1 MLEFAQKRCESIKQ
15 FHGGHMYIY
24 VAGAILA
31 YLIGTISP
39 SLIIAKLKKK
49 DLRGGGSG
57 NLGASNTAILLGWQ
71 LGVLVGVLDILKAFI
86 PIMVAKYFLSDYEF
100 LPYIVATCVILGHM
114 FPFYLKFKGGKGFA
128 TFFGSVLGIHW
139 LAFIIIGLIFLLVV
153 GVSDKMALGTFTVI
167 TLFPVYIGI
176 VDKNLIYVGII
187 LIASF
192 VIFLKHIENIRKMIN
207 KEEIGIREALAG
219 KHKLKDGE

>member
-1 MLEFAQKRCESIKQ
+1 
-15 FHGGHMYIY
+15 MYIY
-24 VAGAILA
+24 IAGAILA

-49 DLRGGGSG
+49 DLRSGGSG

-86 PIMVAKYFLSDYEF
+86 PIMLAKYLLSDYEF

-114 FPFYLKFKGGKGFA
+114 YPFYLKFKGGKGFA
-128 TFFGSVLGIHW
+128 TFFGSILGIHW

-153 GVSDKMALGTFTVI
+153 GISDKMALGTFTVI
-167 TLFPVYIGI
+167 SLFPIYIGI
-176 VDKNLIYVGII
+176 VDKNMIYVGII
-187 LIASF
+187 LIAS
-192 VIFLKHIENIRKMIN
+192 VIIFLKHIENIRKLIN

>member
-1 MLEFAQKRCESIKQ
+1 
-15 FHGGHMYIY
+15 MYIY
-24 VAGAILA
+24 IAGAIFA

-57 NLGASNTAILLGWQ
+57 NLGASNTAILLGWK

-114 FPFYLKFKGGKGFA
+114 YPFYLKFKGGKGFA
-128 TFFGSVLGIHW
+128 TFFGSILGIHW

-153 GVSDKMALGTFTVI
+153 GISDKMALGTFTVI
-167 TLFPVYIGI
+167 SLFPIYIGI
-176 VDKNLIYVGII
+176 VEKNMIYVGII
-187 LIASF
+187 LIAS
-192 VIFLKHIENIRKMIN
+192 VIIFLKHIENIRKLIN

>member
-1 MLEFAQKRCESIKQ
+1 
-15 FHGGHMYIY
+15 MYIY
-24 VAGAILA
+24 IAGAILA

-114 FPFYLKFKGGKGFA
+114 YPFYLKFKGGKGFA
-128 TFFGSVLGIHW
+128 TFFGSILGIHW

-153 GVSDKMALGTFTVI
+153 GISDKMALGTFTVI
-167 TLFPVYIGI
+167 SLFPIYIGI
-176 VDKNLIYVGII
+176 VEKNMIYVGII
-187 LIASF
+187 LIAS
-192 VIFLKHIENIRKMIN
+192 VIIFLKHIENIRKLIN

>member
-1 MLEFAQKRCESIKQ
+1 
-15 FHGGHMYIY
+15 MYIY
-24 VAGAILA
+24 IAGAILA

-114 FPFYLKFKGGKGFA
+114 YPFYLKFKGGKGFA
-128 TFFGSVLGIHW
+128 TFFGSILGIHW

-153 GVSDKMALGTFTVI
+153 GISDKMALGTFTVI
-167 TLFPVYIGI
+167 SLFPIYIGI
-176 VDKNLIYVGII
+176 VEKNMIYVGII
-187 LIASF
+187 LIAS
-192 VIFLKHIENIRKMIN
+192 VIIFLKHIENIIKLIN
-207 KEEIGIREALAG
+207 KEEIGVREALAG

>member
-1 MLEFAQKRCESIKQ
+1 
-15 FHGGHMYIY
+15 MYIY
-24 VAGAILA
+24 IAGAIFA

-57 NLGASNTAILLGWQ
+57 NLGASNTAILLGWK

-114 FPFYLKFKGGKGFA
+114 YPFYLKFKGGKGFA
-128 TFFGSVLGIHW
+128 TFFGSILGIHW

-153 GVSDKMALGTFTVI
+153 GISDKMALGTFTVI
-167 TLFPVYIGI
+167 SLFPIYIGI
-176 VDKNLIYVGII
+176 VEKNMIYVGII
-187 LIASF
+187 LIAS
-192 VIFLKHIENIRKMIN
+192 VIIFLKHIENIRKLIN
-207 KEEIGIREALAG
+207 KEEIGVREALAG

>member
-1 MLEFAQKRCESIKQ
+1 
-15 FHGGHMYIY
+15 MYIY
-24 VAGAILA
+24 IAGAIFA

-49 DLRGGGSG
+49 DLRSGGSG

-114 FPFYLKFKGGKGFA
+114 YPFYLKFKGGKGFA
-128 TFFGSVLGIHW
+128 TFFGSILGIHW

-153 GVSDKMALGTFTVI
+153 GISDKMALGTFTVI
-167 TLFPVYIGI
+167 SLFPIYIGI
-176 VDKNLIYVGII
+176 VDKNMIYVGII
-187 LIASF
+187 LIAS
-192 VIFLKHIENIRKMIN
+192 VIIFLKHIENIRKLIN

>member
-1 MLEFAQKRCESIKQ
+1 
-15 FHGGHMYIY
+15 MYIY
-24 VAGAILA
+24 IAGAILA

-49 DLRGGGSG
+49 DLRSGGSG

-86 PIMVAKYFLSDYEF
+86 PIMVAKYLLSDYEF

-114 FPFYLKFKGGKGFA
+114 YPFYLKFKGGKGFA
-128 TFFGSVLGIHW
+128 TFFGSILGIHW

-153 GVSDKMALGTFTVI
+153 GISDKMALGTFTVI
-167 TLFPVYIGI
+167 SLFPIYIGI
-176 VDKNLIYVGII
+176 VDKNMIYVGII
-187 LIASF
+187 LIAS
-192 VIFLKHIENIRKMIN
+192 VIIFLKHIENIRKLIN

>member
-1 MLEFAQKRCESIKQ
+1 
-15 FHGGHMYIY
+15 MYIY
-24 VAGAILA
+24 IVGAVLA

-86 PIMVAKYFLSDYEF
+86 PIMLAKYLLSDYEY

-128 TFFGSVLGIHW
+128 TFFGSVLGLHW
-139 LAFIIIGLIFLLVV
+139 LAFIIIGLIFLMVV
-153 GVSDKMALGTFTVI
+153 GASDKMALGTFTVI
-167 TLFPVYIGI
+167 TLFPVYIGV
-176 VDKNLIYVGII
+176 VDRNLIYVGII
-187 LIASF
+187 LIASI
-192 VIFLKHIENIRKMIN
+192 VISLKHIENIRKMIN
-207 KEEIGIREALAG
+207 REEIGVREALAG

>member
-1 MLEFAQKRCESIKQ
+1 
-15 FHGGHMYIY
+15 MYIY
-24 VAGAILA
+24 IAGAILA

-49 DLRGGGSG
+49 DLRSGGSG

-86 PIMVAKYFLSDYEF
+86 PIMLAKYLLSDYEF

-114 FPFYLKFKGGKGFA
+114 YPFYLKFKGGKGFA
-128 TFFGSVLGIHW
+128 TFFGSILGIHW

-153 GVSDKMALGTFTVI
+153 GISDKMALGTFTVI
-167 TLFPVYIGI
+167 SLFPIYIGI
-176 VDKNLIYVGII
+176 VDKNMIYVGII
-187 LIASF
+187 LIAS
-192 VIFLKHIENIRKMIN
+192 VIIFLKHIENIRKLIN
-207 KEEIGIREALAG
+207 KEEIGVREALAG

>member
-1 MLEFAQKRCESIKQ
+1 
-15 FHGGHMYIY
+15 MYIY
-24 VAGAILA
+24 IAGAILA

-49 DLRGGGSG
+49 DLRSGGSG

-114 FPFYLKFKGGKGFA
+114 YPFYLKFKGGKGFA
-128 TFFGSVLGIHW
+128 TFFGSILGIHW

-153 GVSDKMALGTFTVI
+153 GISDKMALGTFTVI
-167 TLFPVYIGI
+167 SLFPIYIGI
-176 VDKNLIYVGII
+176 VDKNMIYVGII
-187 LIASF
+187 LIAS
-192 VIFLKHIENIRKMIN
+192 VIIFLKHIENITKLIN

>member
-1 MLEFAQKRCESIKQ
+1 
-15 FHGGHMYIY
+15 MYIY
-24 VAGAILA
+24 IAGAILA

-49 DLRGGGSG
+49 DLRSGGSG

-114 FPFYLKFKGGKGFA
+114 YPFYLKFKGGKGFA
-128 TFFGSVLGIHW
+128 TFFGSILGIHW

-153 GVSDKMALGTFTVI
+153 GISDKMALGTFTVI
-167 TLFPVYIGI
+167 SLFPIYIGI
-176 VDKNLIYVGII
+176 VDKNMIYVGII
-187 LIASF
+187 LIAS
-192 VIFLKHIENIRKMIN
+192 VIIFLKHIENIRKLIN

>member
-1 MLEFAQKRCESIKQ
+1 
-15 FHGGHMYIY
+15 MYIY
-24 VAGAILA
+24 IAGAILA

-114 FPFYLKFKGGKGFA
+114 YPFYLKFKGGKGFA
-128 TFFGSVLGIHW
+128 TFFGSILGIHW

-153 GVSDKMALGTFTVI
+153 GISDKMALGTFTVI
-167 TLFPVYIGI
+167 SLFPIYIGI
-176 VDKNLIYVGII
+176 VEKNMIYVGII
-187 LIASF
+187 LIAS
-192 VIFLKHIENIRKMIN
+192 VIIFLKHIENIRKLIN
-207 KEEIGIREALAG
+207 KEEIGVREALAG

>member
-1 MLEFAQKRCESIKQ
+1 
-15 FHGGHMYIY
+15 MYIY
-24 VAGAILA
+24 IAGAVLA

-57 NLGASNTAILLGWQ
+57 NLGASNTAILLGWR

-86 PIMVAKYFLSDYEF
+86 PIMLAKYLLSDYEC

-128 TFFGSVLGIHW
+128 TFFGSVLGLHW

-167 TLFPVYIGI
+167 TLFPVYIGV
-176 VDKNLIYVGII
+176 VDRNLIYVGII
-187 LIASF
+187 LIASI
-192 VIFLKHIENIRKMIN
+192 VISLKHIENIRKMIN
-207 KEEIGIREALAG
+207 REEIGVREALAG

>member
-1 MLEFAQKRCESIKQ
+1 
-15 FHGGHMYIY
+15 MYIY
-24 VAGAILA
+24 IAGAILA

-49 DLRGGGSG
+49 DLRSGGSG

-114 FPFYLKFKGGKGFA
+114 YPFYLKFKGGKGFA
-128 TFFGSVLGIHW
+128 TFFGSILGIHW

-153 GVSDKMALGTFTVI
+153 GISDKMALGTFTVI
-167 TLFPVYIGI
+167 SLFPIYIGI
-176 VDKNLIYVGII
+176 VDKNMIYVGII
-187 LIASF
+187 LIAS
-192 VIFLKHIENIRKMIN
+192 VIIFLKHIENIRKLIN
-207 KEEIGIREALAG
+207 KEEIGVREALAG

>member
-1 MLEFAQKRCESIKQ
+1 
-15 FHGGHMYIY
+15 MYIY
-24 VAGAILA
+24 IAGAIFA

-49 DLRGGGSG
+49 DLRSGGSG

-71 LGVLVGVLDILKAFI
+71 LGVLVGVLDLLKAFI
-86 PIMVAKYFLSDYEF
+86 PIMLAKYLLSDYEF

-114 FPFYLKFKGGKGFA
+114 YPFYLKFKGGKGFA
-128 TFFGSVLGIHW
+128 TFFGSILGIHW

-153 GVSDKMALGTFTVI
+153 GISDKMALGTFTVI
-167 TLFPVYIGI
+167 SLFPIYIGI
-176 VDKNLIYVGII
+176 VDKNMIYVGII
-187 LIASF
+187 LIAS
-192 VIFLKHIENIRKMIN
+192 VIIFLKHIENIRKLIN